1 MALNPVIAGWLEFMK
16 TLPAI
21 DTMPV
26 AEARASLD
34 AARALQPPPPPVGH
48 VANRDVP
55 TPDGPVPVRI
65 YTPFGIGPFPL
76 VVHFHGGGF
85 VVGDLESHDAAC
97 RHLCLASN
105 AIVMAVHYRLAPE
118 HKAPAAVADCL
129 AVTRWAAAHA
139 GEIGAD
145 PRRIAVAGD
154 SAGGNLAALISI
166 RLRDEGGPKLCGQ
179 LLNCPWVDTDTTRQ
193 SYRDNAEGYF
203 LSLALMQW
211 FEGHYIGG
219 PRDRDDPNIVPMR
232 AKDLKGL
239 TPAYVLTA
247 EYDPLRDEGE
257 AYADR
262 LMAAGVPVV
271 KKRVS
276 GMIHDF
282 PCLSLN
288 VIPEAAEELAAMGA
302 WLKAR
307 FAAV

>member
-1 MALNPVIAGWLEFMK
+1 MALNPVIAGWLDFVK
-16 TLPAI
+16 TMPAI
-21 DTMPV
+21 DSMPV
-26 AEARASLD
+26 AEARASLG
-34 AARALQPPPPPVGH
+34 AARVLQPPPPAVG
-48 VANRDVP
+48 VVVNRDIP
-55 TPDGPVPVRI
+55 GPAGPIPVRI
-65 YTPFGIGPFPL
+65 YTPFGVGPFP
-76 VVHFHGGGF
+76 VVVYFHGGGF
-85 VVGDLESHDAAC
+85 VIGDLESHDAVC

-105 AIVMAVHYRLAPE
+105 AVVMAVDYRLAPE
-118 HKAPAAVADCL
+118 HKAPAAVEDCL
-129 AVTRWAAAHA
+129 AATRWAAAHA

-166 RLRDEGGPKLCGQ
+166 RVRDEGGPKLCAQ
-179 LLNCPWVDTDTTRQ
+179 LLNCPGVDTDTTRP
-193 SYRDNAEGYF
+193 SYRDNEEGYF
-203 LSLALMQW
+203 LTLAMIQW
-211 FEGHYIGG
+211 FYGHYLRDPGDRED
-219 PRDRDDPNIVPMR
+219 PRIMPMK
-232 AKDLKGL
+232 AKDLAGL
-239 TPAYVLTA
+239 PPAYVLTA

-282 PCLSLN
+282 PLLSLN

>member
-16 TLPAI
+16 TLPPI
-21 DTMPV
+21 DTLPV

-34 AARALQPPPPPVGH
+34 AARALQPPPPAVGH
-48 VANRDVP
+48 VADRAVP
-55 TPDGPVPVRI
+55 SPDGAIPVRD

-97 RHLCLASN
+97 RHLCLASG
-105 AIVMAVHYRLAPE
+105 AVIVAVHYRLAPE
-118 HKAPAAVADCL
+118 HKAPAAVEDCL

-145 PRRIAVAGD
+145 PRRVAVAGD
-154 SAGGNLAALISI
+154 SAGGNLAALVSI
-166 RLRDEGGPKLCGQ
+166 RVRDEGGPTLCGQ
-179 LLNCPWVDTDTTRQ
+179 LLNCPWVDTDTTRP

-203 LSLALMQW
+203 LSLALMRW
-211 FEGHYIGG
+211 FEGHYVKG
-219 PRDRDDPNIVPMR
+219 PQDRDNPLIVPMR

-239 TPAYVLTA
+239 PPAYVLTA

-262 LMAAGVPVV
+262 LMTAGVPVV

>member
-1 MALNPVIAGWLEFMK
+1 MALNPVIAGWLDFMNSM
-16 TLPAI
+16 PAI
-21 DTMPV
+21 NTMPV
-26 AEARASLD
+26 AEARATLD
-34 AARALQPPPPPVGH
+34 AGRALQPPPPSVGH

-55 TPDGPVPVRI
+55 SPDGPIPVRI

-85 VVGDLESHDAAC
+85 VIGDLESHDAAC
-97 RHLCLASN
+97 RHLCLASG
-105 AIVMAVHYRLAPE
+105 AVVVAVHYRLAPE
-118 HKAPAAVADCL
+118 HKAPAAVEDCL

-145 PRRIAVAGD
+145 PRRVAVAGD
-154 SAGGNLAALISI
+154 SAGGSLSTLISMRI
-166 RLRDEGGPKLCGQ
+166 RDEGGPKLCAQ
-179 LLNCPWVDTDTTRQ
+179 LLNCPWVDMDLTRP
-193 SYRDNAEGYF
+193 SYRENKEGYF
-203 LSLALMQW
+203 LSLSMIQW
-211 FEGHYIGG
+211 FFDQYMRS
-219 PRDRDDPNIVPMR
+219 PQDRDDPRIVPMK

-239 TPAYVLTA
+239 PPAYVLTA